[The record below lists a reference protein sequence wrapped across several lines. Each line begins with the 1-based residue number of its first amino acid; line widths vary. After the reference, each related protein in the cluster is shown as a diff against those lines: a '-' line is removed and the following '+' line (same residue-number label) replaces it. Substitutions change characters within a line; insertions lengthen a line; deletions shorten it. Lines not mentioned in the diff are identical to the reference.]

1 MRRRPH
7 PPLSRP
13 THHKRLPSLECFD
26 TGVVLSGGGS
36 RAAYQVGA
44 LRALCRFFDHPS
56 HPINTVVGS
65 SIGAVNGLVL
75 AALLKDGVRDAVNQ
89 MEEIWRGRTIRNT
102 FSGSPS
108 RAFLRALLIAQQQL
122 RSPGPNNSDRS
133 VFDPTPLR
141 DEVDRVIAMSGGLT
155 PEARH
160 PALTS
165 VAVMTTLEGPARKPL
180 LFLSSHK
187 QPPTEA
193 MAGATFDIT
202 MVPDLRAKHGFA
214 SAALP
219 SILPAV
225 ELDTDLGRVRL
236 VDGGISI
243 NVPIDPAVR
252 LGANRVY
259 SIDVSGRHWWLD
271 RFGEAHDTR
280 PSWEVPAAPETFCLR
295 PPKTLTFRT
304 RRSIGPLLKDAVG
317 SSTKRFIAAAGPVW
331 PLFSILKKKLGE
343 EVAYESMTYVA
354 LDPEYLQGLIEWGY
368 TETLMTLSELQNAD
382 QPSGGVKVAS

>member
-1 MRRRPH
+1 MRRRPN

-13 THHKRLPSLECFD
+13 THLKRTPDLEFYD

-44 LRALCRFFDHPS
+44 LRALCRFFEHPS
-56 HPINTVVGS
+56 HPINTIVGS

-75 AALLKDGVRDAVNQ
+75 AALLKDGVRDAVEQ
-89 MEEIWRGRTIRNT
+89 MDEVWRTRTIRNT

-108 RAFLRALLIAQQQL
+108 RAFLRALLIAHQQY
-122 RSPGPNNSDRS
+122 RSPGPNNSDRA
-133 VFDPTPLR
+133 VFDPSPLR
-141 DEVDRVIAMSGGLT
+141 DVVDRIITEQGGLS
-155 PEARH
+155 PETRH

-165 VAVMTTLEGPARKPL
+165 VAVMTTIEGPTRKPL

-187 QPPTEA
+187 QPLPEA
-193 MAGATFDIT
+193 MHGASFDIT

-225 ELDTDLGRVRL
+225 ELDTDRGRVRL
-236 VDGGISI
+236 VDGGISN

-259 SIDVSGRHWWLD
+259 SIDVSGRHWWLN
-271 RFGEAHDTR
+271 RFGEPHDTR
-280 PSWEVPAAPETFCLR
+280 PSWEVPAEPETFCMR
-295 PPKTLTFRT
+295 PPKTITFRT
-304 RRSIGPLLKDAVG
+304 RRPIGPLLRDAVG
-317 SSTKRFIAAAGPVW
+317 ASTRRFIAAAGPVW
-331 PLFSILKKKLGE
+331 PLFSLLKKKLGE
-343 EVAYESMTYVA
+343 EVAYESMSYVA
-354 LDPEYLQGLIEWGY
+354 LDPDYLQGLIEWGY
-368 TETLMTLSELQNAD
+368 TETLTTLGELHQEDAPKD
-382 QPSGGVKVAS
+382 GVRVA

>member
-1 MRRRPH
+1 MRRRPQ

-13 THHKRLPSLECFD
+13 IPQKTFPSFDVID

-56 HPINTVVGS
+56 HPINTIVGS

-75 AALLKDGVRDAVNQ
+75 AALLKHGVHEAVNQ
-89 MEEIWRGRTIRNT
+89 MELIWRERTIRNT

-122 RSPGPNNSDRS
+122 RSPGPNLSDRS
-133 VFDPTPLR
+133 VFDPAPLK
-141 DEVDRVIAMSGGLT
+141 EVVDRIISECGGLT
-155 PEARH
+155 PETRH
-160 PALTS
+160 PSLTS
-165 VAVMTTLEGPARKPL
+165 VGVMTTIEGPERKPL

-187 QPPTEA
+187 HPSPEA
-193 MAGATFDIT
+193 MTGATFDIT

-225 ELDTDLGRVRL
+225 ELDTDRGRVRL

-271 RFGEAHDTR
+271 RFGEPHDTR
-280 PSWEVPAAPETFCLR
+280 PSWEVAAEPETFCLR
-295 PPKTLTFRT
+295 PPKTALFRT
-304 RRSIGPLLKDAVG
+304 RRSLGPILKEAVG
-317 SSTKRFIAAAGPVW
+317 SSTRRFIAAAGPVW
-331 PLFSILKKKLGE
+331 PLFSVLKKKLGE

-354 LDPEYLQGLIEWGY
+354 LDPEYLQGLIELGY
-368 TETLMTLSELQNAD
+368 SETVMTLEEMRRNDLVSL
-382 QPSGGVKVAS
+382 GTKVA